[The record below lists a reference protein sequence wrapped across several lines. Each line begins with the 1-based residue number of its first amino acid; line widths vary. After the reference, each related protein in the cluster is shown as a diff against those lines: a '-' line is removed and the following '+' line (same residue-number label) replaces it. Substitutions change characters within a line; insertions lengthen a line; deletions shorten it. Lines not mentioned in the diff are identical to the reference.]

1 MTGQAGY
8 LLDSH
13 VLIWSLYQRSKLP
26 PRYRPV
32 LEGEAPSWISAATVW
47 EIEIKKK
54 VGRLAIPHAI
64 WSQVVEVGHR
74 FIAIG
79 QAHAIEAARL
89 PVHHGDPFDRMLIA
103 QARSEG
109 LTILTVDRAFAAYDV
124 AIF

>member
-1 MTGQAGY
+1 MGQAGF

-26 PRYRPV
+26 LRYRPV
-32 LEGEAPSWISAATVW
+32 LEGEAPSWISVATVW
-47 EIEIKKK
+47 ENEIKKK
-54 VGRLAIPHAI
+54 VGRLAIPDAI
-64 WSQVVEVGHR
+64 WSQAAEVGHR
-74 FIAIG
+74 FIAIE

-89 PVHHGDPFDRMLIA
+89 PIHHGDPFDRMLIA

-124 AIF
+124 AVF